1 MTARL
6 PGAPRLRAG
15 EASAPHRRHEP
26 TQAQQ
31 LAHSP
36 PGRRSQGAP
45 RRCKGTDGIIP
56 TSLAVESDTKARLA
70 AEHGLHGT
78 DTGSPEVQVAIF
90 TERINQLTE
99 HLKTHKKDHHSRRG
113 LLLLV
118 GKRRRLLN
126 YLTRS
131 DVSRY
136 RALIQKLGIRR

>member
-1 MTARL
+1 
-6 PGAPRLRAG
+6 
-15 EASAPHRRHEP
+15 
-26 TQAQQ
+26 
-31 LAHSP
+31 
-36 PGRRSQGAP
+36 
-45 RRCKGTDGIIP
+45 
-56 TSLAVESDTKARLA
+56 LAVESDTKARLA

-99 HLKTHKKDHHSRRG
+99 HLKIHKKDHHSRRG

>member
-1 MTARL
+1 M
-6 PGAPRLRAG
+6 
-15 EASAPHRRHEP
+15 
-26 TQAQQ
+26 
-31 LAHSP
+31 
-36 PGRRSQGAP
+36 
-45 RRCKGTDGIIP
+45 
-56 TSLAVESDTKARLA
+56 AVESDTKARLA

>member
-1 MTARL
+1 
-6 PGAPRLRAG
+6 
-15 EASAPHRRHEP
+15 
-26 TQAQQ
+26 
-31 LAHSP
+31 
-36 PGRRSQGAP
+36 
-45 RRCKGTDGIIP
+45 
-56 TSLAVESDTKARLA
+56 LAVESDTKARLA